1 MRVKIL
7 GYCTELPNCTILDPR
22 LREDDNSVGH
32 IVIRKAIQLNHS
44 WFPFFT
50 GIAWVLA
57 FARMTARE
65 GILS

>member
-44 WFPFFT
+44 WFAVFT
-50 GIAWVLA
+50 GTPWVLA

-65 GILS
+65 EVPS